1 MPARKHSAREP
12 NICRLCSEN
21 VLRALAVKHAA
32 VEGPAPRW
40 RWHAPGSSMVLLTPS
55 ARGRSTY
62 RRARS
67 GWATSME
74 AGCLWI
80 SFMLT
85 ACDLG
90 GPRPAASE
98 SSSAAAV
105 PAASPAQ
112 GAPPAVAAQPAA
124 GNAAP
129 GRCIQPLATPAPP
142 LATPASR
149 CPADPDGPLQ
159 MPVGQVHFTDAPAAP
174 RVTVELALNDPA
186 RARGLMYRTQMDGDR
201 GMLFSWGEDARR
213 SFWMQNTCI
222 PLDMLFIAGDG
233 TVVGILEQVP
243 TLNTLPREV
252 PCPARHVLELN
263 AGWARAHG
271 VVPGQHVD
279 LET

>member
-1 MPARKHSAREP
+1 MP
-12 NICRLCSEN
+12 L
-21 VLRALAVKHAA
+21 
-32 VEGPAPRW
+32 
-40 RWHAPGSSMVLLTPS
+40 
-55 ARGRSTY
+55 
-62 RRARS
+62 
-67 GWATSME
+67 
-74 AGCLWI
+74 
-80 SFMLT
+80 
-85 ACDLG
+85 
-90 GPRPAASE
+90 
-98 SSSAAAV
+98 
-105 PAASPAQ
+105 
-112 GAPPAVAAQPAA
+112 
-124 GNAAP
+124 
-129 GRCIQPLATPAPP
+129 
-142 LATPASR
+142 
-149 CPADPDGPLQ
+149 
-159 MPVGQVHFTDAPAAP
+159 GQVHFTDAPAAP
-174 RVTVELALNDPA
+174 RVTVELALDDPA